1 MTGRR
6 ERRERERE
14 EVKQQGVGEEE
25 GRGLRKMQAVRGQY
39 EESGKQIVQQ
49 YSEKAA
55 PSMMTI

>member
-1 MTGRR
+1 M
-6 ERRERERE
+6 
-14 EVKQQGVGEEE
+14 KQQGVGEEE

-55 PSMMTI
+55 PVNDDHLS